1 MSCRDQPGELADR
14 DRTQL
19 KADAEV
25 RPVAAR
31 PRQKPSGIPYRDLT
45 QTFCQEIPYDS
56 ADAGVPPITG
66 GEAVTRVVRD
76 ERFLASWEAECRFGG
91 GYLVAGV
98 RASMRPGPG

>member
-25 RPVAAR
+25 RQVAAR
-31 PRQKPSGIPYRDLT
+31 PRQKPSGIPYRDLA

-56 ADAGVPPITG
+56 ADAGVPRSRAARQSPG
-66 GEAVTRVVRD
+66 SFGMKDFWHRGKRSVDSAVAT
-76 ERFLASWEAECRFGG
+76 S
-91 GYLVAGV
+91 
-98 RASMRPGPG
+98 